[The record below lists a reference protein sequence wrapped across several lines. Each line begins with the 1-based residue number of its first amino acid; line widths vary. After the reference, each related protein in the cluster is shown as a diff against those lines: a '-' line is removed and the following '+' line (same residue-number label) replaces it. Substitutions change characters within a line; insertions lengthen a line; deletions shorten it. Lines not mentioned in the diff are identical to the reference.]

1 MPQFGEIREMQK
13 LMRLVWK
20 PLDWGLSFIDVTSMG
35 AGQHVFRL
43 FWFEAWL
50 QLMAHGRLCNRWAPV
65 AWLNILNMVCAGD
78 SEFSSNFPMNQA
90 LRTVHAQSVPVHK
103 MDQVP
108 LNIHGSAKFMVKAQM
123 CLTGSNVPHM
133 IYDKDRSFLAR
144 MEPRVGAGFRH
155 TADVIGTHGLHGLKI
170 YLWAHRV
177 AADKL
182 RVYLDRRPSQSQ
194 YLVITLPSSLK

>member
-1 MPQFGEIREMQK
+1 
-13 LMRLVWK
+13 
-20 PLDWGLSFIDVTSMG
+20 MG

-43 FWFEAWL
+43 LWVEIRL
-50 QLMAHGRLCNRWAPV
+50 QMMAQCWPCNQWAPV
-65 AWLNILNMVCAGD
+65 AWLNIPNMVCAGD

-90 LRTVHAQSVPVHK
+90 LRTVHARSLPMHR
-103 MDQVP
+103 MDQTP

-123 CLTGSNVPHM
+123 CLTGSDVPHM

-144 MEPRVGAGFRH
+144 MEPRVGAGFRR

-177 AADKL
+177 AADRL
-182 RVYLDRRPSQSQ
+182 RVYLDKRPSQSQ
-194 YLVITLPSSLK
+194 NW